1 MFHISNGWS
10 LLDVSSF
17 TYAWWNIVIG
27 LRVLLIMYYLIKI
40 LVEAVLDVYVRDV
53 QLKVFHSRYCY
64 DASSAKT
71 LLEKYVCWFAHGEP
85 YVPDETMVEKMVTS
99 TSSSSNMHEVINDNN
114 NCYRS
119 MIMDAMRINYSYA
132 SECSIVNEEPN
143 AYITSF
149 FFLTFERFWWTIIG
163 WVWK

>member
-1 MFHISNGWS
+1 
-10 LLDVSSF
+10 
-17 TYAWWNIVIG
+17 
-27 LRVLLIMYYLIKI
+27 MYYLIKI

-99 TSSSSNMHEVINDNN
+99 TSSSSNIHEVIDDNN

-149 FFLTFERFWWTIIG
+149 FF
-163 WVWK
+163 